1 MGIKWCLHVVY
12 HPEDGLAI
20 SGLAETV
27 TFCCVVH
34 LFHSEFTC
42 VDERLEEVEVVSSA
56 GINHGH

>member
-1 MGIKWCLHVVY
+1 MGVKWCLHVVY

-42 VDERLEEVEVVSSA
+42 VDERLEEVEVVRGA
-56 GINHGH
+56 